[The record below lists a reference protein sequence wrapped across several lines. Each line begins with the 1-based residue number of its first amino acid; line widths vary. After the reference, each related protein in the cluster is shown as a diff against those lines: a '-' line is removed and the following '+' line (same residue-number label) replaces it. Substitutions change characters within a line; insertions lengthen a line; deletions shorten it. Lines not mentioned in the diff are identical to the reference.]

1 MNQSIGGEIDLKSPR
16 KLGFFMQL
24 NRLTI
29 FATSSIRLRSVGSYV
44 HNLWFKFTRQRCFP
58 GYANIKG
65 RGKKDDQEEFQEIL
79 FKSLFSTWGWWWT
92 SMVVFT

>member
-1 MNQSIGGEIDLKSPR
+1 MYTTFDLNSLDSDVFPD
-16 KLGFFMQL
+16 MQ
-24 NRLTI
+24 
-29 FATSSIRLRSVGSYV
+29 
-44 HNLWFKFTRQRCFP
+44 
-58 GYANIKG
+58 NIKG